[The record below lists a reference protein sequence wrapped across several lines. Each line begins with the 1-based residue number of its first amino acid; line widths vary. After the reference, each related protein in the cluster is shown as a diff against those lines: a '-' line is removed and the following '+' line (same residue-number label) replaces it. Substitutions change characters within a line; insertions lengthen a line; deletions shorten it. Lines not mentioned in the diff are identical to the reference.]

1 MKEGVK
7 MRWSSNSFAIF
18 YFHYI
23 LSWTKRLIKILHQSF
38 LISYVHF
45 RRIRLFVF
53 VPPLSHA
60 MERNALWRRTPRSV
74 LPRFSI
80 FYGGTPV
87 CRERGLIN
95 IANQPECRPWHVEK
109 CRSTCLVRSL
119 KSPDSSVVTKQF
131 KVSSIPIKPS
141 RKTVADSAQTS
152 FYPYSQLCFQPLK
165 IMTIKKCIHKD
176 VNRVINS

>member
-1 MKEGVK
+1 MNKKTNKNSTPVFFNILCLLPKNSIICIRSAIEPRDGV
-7 MRWSSNSFAIF
+7 
-18 YFHYI
+18 
-23 LSWTKRLIKILHQSF
+23 
-38 LISYVHF
+38 
-45 RRIRLFVF
+45 
-53 VPPLSHA
+53 
-60 MERNALWRRTPRSV
+60 RNALWRRTPRSV

-80 FYGGTPV
+80 FYGGTPA
-87 CRERGLIN
+87 CCERGLIN

-131 KVSSIPIKPS
+131 KVFSIPIKSS
-141 RKTVADSAQTS
+141 RKTVADSAQTL

-176 VNRVINS
+176 INRVINS